1 MLQPWQTGE
10 VIRIEQE
17 AAQTRRFWIQIPA
30 LSSFDFRPGQFVT
43 LDLPIH
49 EKPSKRWRSY
59 SIASWP
65 DGTNVIELVIVLLDG
80 GAGTNYLFNQVTV
93 GSELTLRGPQGVFI
107 LPEPIEKDLFFIC
120 TGTGVA
126 PFRSMSHHILNH
138 NIAHREIYLIF
149 GCRHF
154 GDCLYQRELT
164 ELAEKIPAFHY
175 IPTFSR
181 ETAGQ
186 AGSLVR
192 TGYVH
197 AVYEELCR
205 EPAAA
210 GAGFAA
216 GAGAVAGA
224 ALAAGAD
231 SAAGFAAG
239 AGASLSVGG
248 GQATPFA
255 GTGTAF
261 PAQETLRPAHFFLCG
276 WKNMIDEAKQRIQA
290 LGYDRKSIH
299 QELYG

>member
-1 MLQPWQTGE
+1 MLQPWQTGK

-17 AAQTRRFWIQIPA
+17 AAQTRRFWIQLPEMR
-30 LSSFDFRPGQFVT
+30 SFDFEPGQFVT

-49 EKPSKRWRSY
+49 EKPNRRWRSY

-65 DGTNVIELVIVLLDG
+65 DGTNVIELVIVLLEG
-80 GAGTNYLFNQVTV
+80 GAGTNYLFNEVTV
-93 GSELTLRGPQGVFI
+93 GSELTLRGPQGIFT
-107 LPEPIEKDLFFIC
+107 LPESIEKDLFFIC

-126 PFRSMSHHILNH
+126 PFRAMSHHILNH
-138 NIAHREIYLIF
+138 NIAHRDIFLIF

-154 GDCLYQRELT
+154 SDCLYRQELT

-181 ETAGQ
+181 ESAESAGP
-186 AGSLVR
+186 LVR

-205 EPAAA
+205 QPVVAA
-210 GAGFAA
+210 GGL
-216 GAGAVAGA
+216 GLEYHGV
-224 ALAAGAD
+224 
-231 SAAGFAAG
+231 STMP
-239 AGASLSVGG
+239 V
-248 GQATPFA
+248 
-255 GTGTAF
+255 
-261 PAQETLRPAHFFLCG
+261 PAQESLRPANFFLCG